1 MSSRAVF
8 IGQHRGGKDDPS
20 AISIPYDARPAV
32 MIVEQIAWEALA
44 ATPATPRPGAARQ
57 DDRAA
62 RSAGSGFS
70 HGHLPTL
77 ANFRRGVT
85 AIGIASSDSDGVG
98 DEQAVVVGC
107 VSRGHQAGGEAQGRI
122 GGSGVAAGW
131 RSGRLRASHKPQKWV
146 SPGYR
151 SIRGSMVLVFV
162 SPHSDPKTSTLRSE
176 DRIHPIV
183 RAGRVAIR

>member
-32 MIVEQIAWEALA
+32 MIVEQIAWAALA
-44 ATPATPRPGAARQ
+44 ATPATPRPGAARP
-57 DDRAA
+57 DDRAD
-62 RSAGSGFS
+62 RRNSSWFS

-77 ANFRRGVT
+77 AAFRRVDAAFGM
-85 AIGIASSDSDGVG
+85 ASSDSDGAG
-98 DEQAVVVGC
+98 DEQAIGGGC

-131 RSGRLRASHKPQKWV
+131 RSGRLRASHEPQKWV

-151 SIRGSMVLVFV
+151 SIRGSMVLFFV

-176 DRIHPIV
+176 DRIHLIV
-183 RAGRVAIR
+183 RTPSTVIR